1 MTEEKK
7 SYKIN
12 PGQEMVERIIRIKL
26 IDGSDINGRININID
41 DGFDR
46 LSDLVV
52 NDREPFLVIIN
63 ATVHEKDFEKPIKY
77 KTLFLNKRHIIWAA
91 PEESQK

>member
-12 PGQEMVERIIRIKL
+12 PGQEMVERIIRVRL
-26 IDGSDINGRININID
+26 IDGSDINGRININRA
-41 DGFDR
+41 DGFNR

-52 NDREPFLVIIN
+52 SDKEPFLVIIG
-63 ATVHEKDFEKPIKY
+63 ATVHEKSSDKPIKH
-77 KTLFLNKRHIIWAA
+77 KTLFLNKNYIVWAA
-91 PEESQK
+91 PDKSQK

>member
-1 MTEEKK
+1 MTEEKNT
-7 SYKIN
+7 YKTSTD
-12 PGQEMVERIIRIKL
+12 QEMVERIIRINL
-26 IDGSDINGRININID
+26 IDGSNINGRININRA

>member
-12 PGQEMVERIIRIKL
+12 PGQEMVERIIRVRL
-26 IDGSDINGRININID
+26 IDGSDINGRININRA
-41 DGFDR
+41 DGFNR

-52 NDREPFLVIIN
+52 SDKEPFLVIIG
-63 ATVHEKDFEKPIKY
+63 ATVHEKNLEKPIKY
-77 KTLFLNKRHIIWAA
+77 KTLFLNKNYIVWAA
-91 PEESQK
+91 PDKSQK

>member
-7 SYKIN
+7 SYETN
-12 PGQEMVERIIRIKL
+12 PDQEMVERIIRIKL
-26 IDGSDINGRININID
+26 IDGSDINGRININRSE
-41 DGFDR
+41 GFDR

-63 ATVHEKDFEKPIKY
+63 ATVHEKDLDKPIKY
-77 KTLFLNKRHIIWAA
+77 KTLFLNKNHIIWAA
-91 PEESQK
+91 PDESQK

>member
-1 MTEEKK
+1 MTEEKETDK
-7 SYKIN
+7 TN
-12 PGQEMVERIIRIKL
+12 PDQEMVERIIRIKL
-26 IDGSDINGRININID
+26 IDGSNINGRININRTG
-41 DGFDR
+41 GFDR

-52 NDREPFLVIIN
+52 NDKEPFLVIIN

-77 KTLFLNKRHIIWAA
+77 KTLFLNKSHIIWAA